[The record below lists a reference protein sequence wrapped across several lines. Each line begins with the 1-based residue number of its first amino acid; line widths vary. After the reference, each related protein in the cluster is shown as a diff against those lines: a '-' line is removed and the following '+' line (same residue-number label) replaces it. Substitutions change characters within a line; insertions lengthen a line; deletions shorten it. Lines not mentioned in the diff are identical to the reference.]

1 MKESKTSAS
10 AQPDSALQ
18 AFVESEII
26 PRYAAFDKAHQEDHA
41 RSVIEQSMALVPY
54 YDVCP
59 DMVYA
64 IAAYH
69 DLGLAQDRKTH
80 HLVSGRIVREDT
92 RLREWFSP
100 AQIATMAEAVE
111 DHRASSDHEPR
122 SLYGK
127 IVAEAD
133 RLIDTN
139 TIVRR
144 TVQFGLK
151 HYPELDR
158 EAHIMRALEH
168 LNEKYAEGGYLKL
181 WIPESPNAERLRE
194 LQRLIKEGKTIRT
207 LVEQTYDQEAN
218 TCLDI

>member
-10 AQPDSALQ
+10 AQPDTTLQ

-111 DHRASSDHEPR
+111 DHRASSDHDPR

-133 RLIDTN
+133 RLIDTS

-151 HYPELDR
+151 HYPELNR

-194 LQRLIKEGKTIRT
+194 LQRLIKEGKAIRT
-207 LVEQTYDQEAN
+207 LVEQTYDQETN